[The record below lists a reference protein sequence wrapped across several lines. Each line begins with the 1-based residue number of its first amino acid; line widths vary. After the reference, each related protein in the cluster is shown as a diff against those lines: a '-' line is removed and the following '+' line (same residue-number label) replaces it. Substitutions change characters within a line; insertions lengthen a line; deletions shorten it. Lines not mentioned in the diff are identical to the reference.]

1 MSSTD
6 STLDTAKQR
15 ASEMAE
21 DARDTATA
29 KAREE
34 AEKVRADAINEADDA
49 ASATRAAESQF
60 DDDSL
65 QAAAL
70 RQIGAQI
77 NSVADQMRDKPVD
90 AMVDDVAVFA
100 RRNPML
106 FLGGAALAGFA
117 AARFLKSGSGTPTRT
132 QASAHDPWAGHLD
145 DVERYQ

>member
-1 MSSTD
+1 MSNTE
-6 STLDTAKQR
+6 STLDTAKER
-15 ASEMAE
+15 ATEMAE

-34 AEKVRADAINEADDA
+34 AEKVRAEAVDEVDDA
-49 ASATRAAESQF
+49 ASATRAAEREF

-77 NSVADQMRDKPVD
+77 SSVADQLRDKPVD
-90 AMVDDVAVFA
+90 AMDDDVAVFA

-106 FLGGAALAGFA
+106 FLGGAALVGFA
-117 AARFLKSGSGTPTRT
+117 AARFLKSGSGTPTRSHV
-132 QASAHDPWAGHLD
+132 SADDPWAGHLD
-145 DVERYQ
+145 TAERYQ